1 MKNVCEWRSVARQD
15 FEQCTVQPPEGWISL
30 LNLSLVV
37 WLTGDLQGQALK

>member
-1 MKNVCEWRSVARQD
+1 MYVSGALWQD

-30 LNLSLVV
+30 LIDLSLVV